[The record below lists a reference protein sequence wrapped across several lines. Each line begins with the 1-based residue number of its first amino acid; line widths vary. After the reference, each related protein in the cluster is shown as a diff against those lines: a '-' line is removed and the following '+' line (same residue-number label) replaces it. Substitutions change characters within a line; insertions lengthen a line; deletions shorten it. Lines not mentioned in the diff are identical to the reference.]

1 MKQIFAT
8 AMGILSLGSFN
19 VEASEITGLE
29 AEAVIVFGEV
39 IRRDLPFYLF
49 DGRSKIFYDEIH
61 FDERVYYCAER
72 LGFKTVGARKVP
84 NKIILICYDTED

>member
-19 VEASEITGLE
+19 VEASEIIGLE
-29 AEAVIVFGEV
+29 AEAVILFGEV
-39 IRRDLPFYLF
+39 IKRDVPFYLF

-61 FDERVYYCAER
+61 FDERVYYCTER

>member
-1 MKQIFAT
+1 MKQILAI

-39 IRRDLPFYLF
+39 IRRDVPTYLF
-49 DGRSKIFYDEIH
+49 DGRSKIFFDEIH
-61 FDERVYYCAER
+61 FDERVYYCTVD
-72 LGFKTVGARKVP
+72 LGFKTVGARNVP

>member
-1 MKQIFAT
+1 MRQIFAT

-39 IRRDLPFYLF
+39 IRRDVPFYLY

-61 FDERVYYCAER
+61 FDERVYYCTER

-84 NKIILICYDTED
+84 DKIILICYDTED

>member
-1 MKQIFAT
+1 MKQIFAK

-29 AEAVIVFGEV
+29 AEAIIVFGEV
-39 IRRDLPFYLF
+39 IRRDVPFYLF

-61 FDERVYYCAER
+61 FDERVYYCTER
-72 LGFKTVGARKVP
+72 LGFKTVGARKVL
-84 NKIILICYDTED
+84 NKIILICYDTEN